1 MFNSSFY
8 NFLLNSYY
16 FSKNKLDNIIID
28 YVNKNIDKKQQVD
41 KLKDIIIGIMNN
53 NDYKS
58 VLEKNKLLI
67 NLFGHALNQMFPP
80 YIATNVKDIKKFKK
94 EIE

>member
-16 FSKNKLDNIIID
+16 FSKNKLNNIIID

-53 NDYKS
+53 NI
-58 VLEKNKLLI
+58 VNNNKVI
-67 NLFGHALNQMFPP
+67 F
-80 YIATNVKDIKKFKK
+80 T
-94 EIE
+94 